1 MTMTISEAT
10 TEDWIDFWQN
20 EDVAPATVTMKVA
33 DLNKMRDDLKEQVAI
48 AFCVWDMGQFEED
61 AICGM
66 IDETFD
72 EVLS

>member
-1 MTMTISEAT
+1 MPITQAT
-10 TEDWIDFWQN
+10 NQDWIDFWEG
-20 EDVAPATVTMKVA
+20 EDITEHTVPVDRLAK
-33 DLNKMRDDLKEQVAI
+33 LRDDLKEQVAI

>member
-1 MTMTISEAT
+1 MTISEAT
-10 TEDWIDFWQN
+10 TEDWVDFWEN

-33 DLNKMRDDLKEQVAI
+33 DLNKMRDELTAQVAI
-48 AFCVWDMGQFEED
+48 AFCVCDMGQFEED